1 MKKIFLSIASIFL
14 IWQSYL
20 LITQIHNLE
29 TQYWGSLI
37 FVGWIINMFVTGIFA
52 FVGFAFPTERLLPKS
67 YYQVR
72 QPKQIKKWFK
82 TLRVEGF
89 RKFLLLTFWRNK
101 NQQKRY
107 FDGTKAGFDNFVTQS
122 KKSEFGHFLSFIIIT
137 FITIYLITIGLWKLA
152 IPTILFN
159 IIGNFYPILLQRHHR
174 MRIERIKNRFTI

>member
-72 QPKQIKKWFK
+72 KPKRLKKWFK
-82 TLRVEGF
+82 ILRVEGF

-101 NQQKRY
+101 NQQK
-107 FDGTKAGFDNFVTQS
+107 
-122 KKSEFGHFLSFIIIT
+122 
-137 FITIYLITIGLWKLA
+137 
-152 IPTILFN
+152 
-159 IIGNFYPILLQRHHR
+159 
-174 MRIERIKNRFTI
+174 